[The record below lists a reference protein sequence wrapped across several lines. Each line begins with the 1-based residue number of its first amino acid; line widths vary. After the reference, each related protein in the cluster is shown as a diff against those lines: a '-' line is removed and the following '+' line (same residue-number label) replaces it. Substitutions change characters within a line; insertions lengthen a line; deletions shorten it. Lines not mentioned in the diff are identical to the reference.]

1 VNTYLNKSYLR
12 GIFVMAIKRRSFI
25 KTVITASSISLLPKI
40 VFASKKTSISQRVV
54 VIGGGFAGATAAKY
68 LKMWSPDT
76 EVIMIERNAQF
87 VSCPQSN
94 LVLSGSRSLQQLT
107 YDYNAL
113 TDKYDV
119 KMVQAEVVAID
130 TEKQHVTLQDG
141 VIVNYD
147 RLVIA
152 PGVDFIYDDLPM
164 LASYDAQQIV
174 PHAWKAGPQ
183 TTILKQQLMSMK
195 KGGTVIMTIPPTPF
209 RCPPGPYERAC
220 QIALYLKNHNPS
232 GKLIILDANGDVAS
246 KKALFKGAWQ
256 EHYASLI
263 DYVPSSMIES
273 VDLAKLTIETEF
285 NQFSADVL
293 NVIPPQRAGKVAALA
308 GVINID
314 QRWCGVDFLTYEST
328 VKNNVHVIG
337 DAVHAIVPKSGH
349 IANAQAKVCAAAIAS
364 LLAETEPEQQPV
376 FSNTCYSFIDDQQA
390 GHVVAV
396 YRYDKLEQAMV
407 AMPGGGV
414 SEHPS
419 KLEGVYANAWASNI
433 WQDMLN

>member
-1 VNTYLNKSYLR
+1 
-12 GIFVMAIKRRSFI
+12 MALKRRRFI
-25 KTVITASSISLLPKI
+25 KTAIAASSLAMMPKISL
-40 VFASKKTSISQRVV
+40 ASKKSAISRRVV

-68 LKMWSPDT
+68 LKMWSPET

-94 LVLSGSRSLQQLT
+94 LVLSGSRTLQQLT
-107 YDYNAL
+107 YDYNGLAA
-113 TDKYDV
+113 KYDV
-119 KMVQAEVVAID
+119 KTVQAEVVAID
-130 TEKQHVTLQDG
+130 TDKQQVTLHDG
-141 VIVNYD
+141 VIVSYD

-164 LASYDAQQIV
+164 LASYEAQKIV

-183 TTILKQQLMSMK
+183 TETLKQQLVSMK
-195 KGGTVIMTIPPTPF
+195 KGGTVVMTVPPTPF

-256 EHYASLI
+256 EHYAGLI
-263 DYVPSSMIES
+263 DYVPSSTIDS
-273 VDLAKLTIETEF
+273 VNVAKLTIDTEF

-293 NVIPPQRAGKVAALA
+293 NVIPPQRAGKVAELA
-308 GVINID
+308 GIINID
-314 QRWCGVDFLTYEST
+314 NRWCEVDFLTYESK
-328 VKNNVHVIG
+328 VKSNVHVIG
-337 DAVHAIVPKSGH
+337 DAVHAVLPKSGH

-364 LLAETEPEQQPV
+364 LLAEMEPEQQPI
-376 FSNTCYSFIDDQQA
+376 FSNTCYSFIDAQQA
-390 GHVVAV
+390 GHVAAV
-396 YRYDKLEQAMV
+396 YRYDKQQQAMI

-414 SEHPS
+414 SDQPS
-419 KLEGVYANAWASNI
+419 QLEGVYANAWANNI
-433 WQDMLN
+433 WHDILK

>member
-1 VNTYLNKSYLR
+1 MALKRR
-12 GIFVMAIKRRSFI
+12 GFIKRAI
-25 KTVITASSISLLPKI
+25 AASSLAILPKI
-40 VFASKKTSISQRVV
+40 ALASKKTTTSQRVV

-68 LKMWSPDT
+68 LKMWSPRT

-94 LVLSGSRSLQQLT
+94 LVLSGSRTLQQLT
-107 YDYNAL
+107 SDYNAL
-113 TDKYDV
+113 ADKYDV
-119 KMVQAEVVAID
+119 KMVQAEVVAIETD
-130 TEKQHVTLQDG
+130 KQQVTLHDG
-141 VIVNYD
+141 VVVNYD

-164 LASYDAQQIV
+164 LASHDAQKIV

-183 TTILKQQLMSMK
+183 TEILKQQLVSMK
-195 KGGTVIMTIPPTPF
+195 KGGTIIMTVPPTPF

-220 QIALYLKNHNPS
+220 QIAFYLKSHNPS

-256 EHYASLI
+256 EHYAGLI
-263 DYVPSSMIES
+263 DYVPSSMIDS
-273 VDLAKLTIETEF
+273 INVAKLTIDTEF

-293 NVIPPQRAGKVAALA
+293 NVIPPQRAGKVAQLA

-314 QRWCGVDFLTYEST
+314 QRWCEVDFLTYESK

-337 DAVHAIVPKSGH
+337 DAVHAVLPKSGH
-349 IANAQAKVCAAAIAS
+349 MANAQAKVCAAAIAS
-364 LLAETEPEQQPV
+364 LLAEMEPEQQPV
-376 FSNTCYSFIDDQQA
+376 FSNTCYSFIDAQQA
-390 GHVVAV
+390 GHVAAV
-396 YRYDKLEQAMV
+396 YRYDKQQQVMI

-414 SEHPS
+414 SDQAS
-419 KLEGVYANAWASNI
+419 ILEGVYANAWANNI
-433 WQDMLN
+433 WHDILK

>member
-1 VNTYLNKSYLR
+1 
-12 GIFVMAIKRRSFI
+12 MAIKRRGFI
-25 KTVITASSISLLPKI
+25 KTAIAAGSMAMLPKI
-40 VFASKKTSISQRVV
+40 ALASKKSSASQRVV

-68 LKMWSPDT
+68 LKMWSPET

-94 LVLSGSRSLQQLT
+94 LVLSGSRTLQQLT
-107 YDYNAL
+107 YDYNGLA
-113 TDKYDV
+113 DKYDV
-119 KMVQAEVVAID
+119 KTVQAEVVAID
-130 TEKQHVTLQDG
+130 TDKQHVTLHDG
-141 VIVNYD
+141 VVVSYA

-164 LASYDAQQIV
+164 LASYDAQNIV

-183 TTILKQQLMSMK
+183 TEVLKQQLVSMK
-195 KGGTVIMTIPPTPF
+195 KGGIVVMTVLPTPF

-220 QIALYLKNHNPS
+220 QIALYLKNNNPS

-256 EHYASLI
+256 QYYAGLI

-273 VDLAKLTIETEF
+273 VDVAKLNVDTEF

-308 GVINID
+308 GVINVD
-314 QRWCGVDFLTYEST
+314 QRWCEVDFLTYEST
-328 VKNNVHVIG
+328 VKSNVHVIG
-337 DAVHAIVPKSGH
+337 DAVHAVLPKSGH
-349 IANAQAKVCAAAIAS
+349 VANAQAKVCAAAIAS
-364 LLAETEPEQQPV
+364 LLNDAEPEQQPV
-376 FSNTCYSFIDDQQA
+376 FSNTCYSFIDAEQA
-390 GHVVAV
+390 GHVAAV
-396 YRYDKLEQAMV
+396 YRYNKEQQSMI

-414 SEHPS
+414 SDRPS
-419 KLEGVYANAWASNI
+419 KLEGAYANAWANNI
-433 WQDMLN
+433 WHDILK

>member
-1 VNTYLNKSYLR
+1 
-12 GIFVMAIKRRSFI
+12 MALKRRSFI
-25 KTVITASSISLLPKI
+25 KTAIAVSSMTMLSKI
-40 VFASKKTSISQRVV
+40 ALGAKKSSSSRRGE

-113 TDKYDV
+113 ADKHDV
-119 KMVQAEVVAID
+119 KTVQAEVMAID
-130 TEKQHVTLQDG
+130 TDKQQVTLHDG
-141 VIVNYD
+141 VAVNYD

-164 LASYDAQQIV
+164 LDSYEAQQIV

-183 TTILKQQLMSMK
+183 TELLKQQLVSMK
-195 KGGTVIMTIPPTPF
+195 KGGTVIMTVPPTPF

-220 QIALYLKNHNPS
+220 QIALYLKTHNPT

-256 EHYASLI
+256 AHYAGLI
-263 DYVPSSMIES
+263 DYVPSSTIES
-273 VDLAKLTIETEF
+273 VDVAKLVVDTEF

-314 QRWCGVDFLTYEST
+314 QRWCEVDFLTYESK
-328 VKNNVHVIG
+328 VKQNVHVIG
-337 DAVHAIVPKSGH
+337 DAVHAILPKSGH

-364 LLAETEPEQQPV
+364 LLADSEPEQQPV
-376 FSNTCYSFIDDQQA
+376 FSNTCYSFIDAEQA
-390 GHVVAV
+390 GHVAAV
-396 YRYDKLEQAMV
+396 YRYDKTQQAMV

-414 SEHPS
+414 SGQAS
-419 KLEGVYANAWASNI
+419 LLEGVYANAWANNI
-433 WQDMLN
+433 WHDILK

>member
-1 VNTYLNKSYLR
+1 
-12 GIFVMAIKRRSFI
+12 MALKRRTFI
-25 KTVITASSISLLPKI
+25 KTAIAAGSLAMLPKI
-40 VFASKKTSISQRVV
+40 ALASKKSATSQRVV

-68 LKMWSPDT
+68 LKMWSPGT

-94 LVLSGSRSLQQLT
+94 LVLSGSRTLQQLT
-107 YDYNAL
+107 YDYNGLA
-113 TDKYDV
+113 DKYDV
-119 KMVQAEVVAID
+119 KTVQAEVVAID
-130 TEKQHVTLQDG
+130 TDKQKITLHDD
-141 VIVNYD
+141 VVVNYD

-152 PGVDFIYDDLPM
+152 PGVDFIYDALPM
-164 LASYDAQQIV
+164 LASYDAQKIV

-183 TTILKQQLMSMK
+183 TTILKQQLVTMK
-195 KGGTVIMTIPPTPF
+195 KGGTVIMTVPPTPF

-256 EHYASLI
+256 EHYAGLI

-273 VDLAKLTIETEF
+273 VDVAKLTIDTEF

-293 NVIPPQRAGKVAALA
+293 NVIPPQRAGKVAELA

-314 QRWCGVDFLTYEST
+314 QRWCEVDFLTYESK

-337 DAVHAIVPKSGH
+337 DAVHAVLPKSGH
-349 IANAQAKVCAAAIAS
+349 MANAQAKVCAAAIAS
-364 LLAETEPEQQPV
+364 LLAESEPEQQPV
-376 FSNTCYSFIDDQQA
+376 FSNTCYSFIDAQQA
-390 GHVVAV
+390 GHVAAV
-396 YRYDKLEQAMV
+396 YRYDKQEQAMI

-414 SEHPS
+414 SDQAS
-419 KLEGVYANAWASNI
+419 ILEGVYANAWANNI
-433 WQDMLN
+433 WHDILK